1 MDGYPYP
8 KNKKD
13 VGWYRYDLEQ
23 PATIISKKPDGSLK
37 NSKSEIDYWFH
48 CITSPFQGRC
58 FGYTIKPN
66 FDSNVKAKFV
76 CEYSAIVFD
85 DVEVGIWGYGASP
98 EIALEKCIRFV
109 NVAYRHA
116 SQQKAKTKKSNS
128 ADANIKPAEPNEE
141 N

>member
-8 KNKKD
+8 KNKSD

-23 PATIISKKPDGSLK
+23 PATIISKKADGSLK

-66 FDSNVKAKFV
+66 FDSNVKSKFV

-85 DVEVGIWGYGASP
+85 DVEVGIWGYGESP
-98 EIALEKCIRFV
+98 ETALAQCRKVEKAAHKQ
-109 NVAYRHA
+109 VAQD
-116 SQQKAKTKKSNS
+116 SKKQN
-128 ADANIKPAEPNEE
+128 NL
-141 N
+141 